1 MIKKPHIVIIG
12 AGFGGIYTA
21 KYLSRKLGKNGAD
34 ITVVS
39 RDNYFLFT
47 PLLHEVATGSLSH
60 QSVIEPVVE
69 IFRGKSVNF
78 VQTEVQKIDFEKK
91 IVEADGRSF
100 LYDYLVI
107 SSGAKT
113 NTYGISGVAE
123 YANMLKTLPD
133 ALDLRK
139 KIIESIKLASHT
151 DDQTER
157 KRLLSFVIVGGG
169 PTGVELASELD
180 EFVFQVAK
188 SYYASALSAHEISI
202 TLIASSPDLVPQ
214 FSPQVRRKALS
225 VLLRKGINVLLNTSV
240 SRVSTLGVDINSGS
254 ISAGTVVWVAG
265 VGASLPEMNS
275 DAHLHKSGRLMV
287 DEYLQVEGHKE
298 VFALGDAAILPVK
311 DGESGVPQL
320 AQAAVQEAKIVGQ
333 NVFALIKNSHDL
345 YKFKYESKGN
355 LISLGSW
362 QAAGDIFGMHP
373 SGPLMWF
380 VWRTVYLFK
389 FTPWRKRFSIMSE
402 WTINLFTPRDISEV

>member
-1 MIKKPHIVIIG
+1 
-12 AGFGGIYTA
+12 
-21 KYLSRKLGKNGAD
+21 
-34 ITVVS
+34 
-39 RDNYFLFT
+39 
-47 PLLHEVATGSLSH
+47 
-60 QSVIEPVVE
+60 
-69 IFRGKSVNF
+69 
-78 VQTEVQKIDFEKK
+78 
-91 IVEADGRSF
+91 
-100 LYDYLVI
+100 
-107 SSGAKT
+107 
-113 NTYGISGVAE
+113 
-123 YANMLKTLPD
+123 
-133 ALDLRK
+133 
-139 KIIESIKLASHT
+139 
-151 DDQTER
+151 
-157 KRLLSFVIVGGG
+157 
-169 PTGVELASELD
+169 
-180 EFVFQVAK
+180 
-188 SYYASALSAHEISI
+188 
-202 TLIASSPDLVPQ
+202 
-214 FSPQVRRKALS
+214 
-225 VLLRKGINVLLNTSV
+225 
-240 SRVSTLGVDINSGS
+240 
-254 ISAGTVVWVAG
+254 
-265 VGASLPEMNS
+265 
-275 DAHLHKSGRLMV
+275 MV